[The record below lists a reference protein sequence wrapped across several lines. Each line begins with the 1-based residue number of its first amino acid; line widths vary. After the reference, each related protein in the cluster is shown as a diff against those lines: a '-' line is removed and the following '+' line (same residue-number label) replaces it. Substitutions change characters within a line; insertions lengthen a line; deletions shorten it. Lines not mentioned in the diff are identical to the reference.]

1 VTNYIIT
8 GLWHVL
14 ETREVHTGLCWGDL
28 KEKHRLKDVSV
39 DERII
44 LKWIFKNW
52 VGESWT
58 EMIWL
63 TSGGGGGGG
72 RL

>member
-1 VTNYIIT
+1 M
-8 GLWHVL
+8 
-14 ETREVHTGLCWGDL
+14 HTGFCWGDL
-28 KEKHRLKDVSV
+28 KERHHLK

-58 EMIWL
+58 ELIWL
-63 TSGGGGGGG
+63 RSGGGGGERWGIRNEPLVSIKG
-72 RL
+72 EEFLD